1 MIASCGQT
9 IGARSRSGSRSLN
22 VDRTSAAEVDLLRIG
37 TGVERPR
44 GMALGGLVRR
54 ESPVRAGH
62 DRDDLPALQ
71 PVPVDLVEEARE
83 ATGCAEHIHPRV
95 HRKVLLRVDIR
106 RGAVFDEQSKAS
118 ELLCFML
125 GNLGLALKGEAGDS
139 LGLQP
144 CLLGLPLPL
153 SLLGEALQFSFF
165 GPFSPCSTLLLPH
178 RHDSRP
184 ERNGV
189 RRPDPNSPPNRR
201 PRRGRRDPR

>member
-1 MIASCGQT
+1 MLS
-9 IGARSRSGSRSLN
+9 
-22 VDRTSAAEVDLLRIG
+22 V
-37 TGVERPR
+37 
-44 GMALGGLVRR
+44 
-54 ESPVRAGH
+54 PVRAGH
-62 DRDDLPALQ
+62 DQDDLPALQ

-139 LGLQP
+139 LGLQS

-165 GPFSPCSTLLLPH
+165 SLFRLVQHCFSPIGTIRGQSDT
-178 RHDSRP
+178 S
-184 ERNGV
+184 V
-189 RRPDPNSPPNRR
+189 SRPDPNSPPNRR